1 MISSLE
7 FVTILYNVTPY
18 TIWTVRNIQVHKR
31 GTVNLQNF
39 SRLLTKE
46 RFSIKEFRYSYKYKH
61 LYAFSQS
68 WTRNDVL
75 RSLSGKHLVHL
86 LKLSLPDRFLSN
98 EYSNWCPKFLSAFEQ
113 LGPELSL
120 GTYELFVKVYD

>member
-1 MISSLE
+1 MYQIDLE

-18 TIWTVRNIQVHKR
+18 TLWTVRNIQVHER

-46 RFSIKEFRYSYKYKH
+46 RFSIKEFRYSYKYKD

-68 WTRNDVL
+68 WARNDVL

-86 LKLSLPDRFLSN
+86 LKTLSS
-98 EYSNWCPKFLSAFEQ
+98 Y
-113 LGPELSL
+113 
-120 GTYELFVKVYD
+120 